1 MKQICINWY
10 IQTLILFIIRNF
22 WEWQNAEPL
31 KNRKYLD
38 PYKTSLF
45 WIVLQDLTGKL
56 GYSRKKPNIGN
67 WRHGIFHFFTLP
79 LEIPDKTKLHPW
91 KFHKIVLDPSEIP
104 RLKSKTPG
112 KFTLFYL
119 GYPIP
124 HPQPPPCL
132 FFFRNNP
139 FLN

>member
-1 MKQICINWY
+1 MKQIYINWY
-10 IQTLILFIIRNF
+10 IQTLILFIIRHF
-22 WEWQNAEPL
+22 WEWQNAEPT
-31 KNRKYLD
+31 YLD
-38 PYKTSLF
+38 LYKTSLF
-45 WIVLQDLTGKL
+45 WIVLQDLTEKL
-56 GYSRKKPNIGN
+56 GYSRKKPNIGH

-91 KFHKIVLDPSEIP
+91 KFHKIVLDPLEIP

-119 GYPIP
+119 GHPIP
-124 HPQPPPCL
+124 HPQPPCL
-132 FFFRNNP
+132 FVFWNSP